1 MVAGRP
7 RKVIDWDLV
16 EKLSTIQC
24 TTAEIARIIGVS
36 ESTLDHN
43 KKFVQIH
50 KKGLDEGRMSL
61 RRLQWKKANEG
72 NVVMLI
78 WLGKQYLGQKDRQEI
93 SGENGPIVT
102 NISVVSENAKK
113 LTQEIL
119 EGKGTE

>member
-61 RRLQWKKANEG
+61 RRLQWKKANDG
-72 NVVMLI
+72 NVTMLI

-113 LTQEIL
+113 LTEEIL

>member
-7 RKVIDWDLV
+7 RKSIDWDLV

>member
-61 RRLQWKKANEG
+61 RRLQWKKANDG
-72 NVVMLI
+72 NVTMLI
-78 WLGKQYLGQKDRQEI
+78 WLGKQYLGQKDRQEVT
-93 SGENGPIVT
+93 GENGPLVT
-102 NISVVSENAKK
+102 HISVVSENAKK